1 MSDEDPYKDD
11 DLDKGDNPDD
21 DNKDYPDDFKD
32 EQDNNEDGDF
42 VDDGDNPKE
51 DDDLKNNEIAG
62 GLKITIDEQGLDDNQ
77 KLRKLKDLLGQHVQ
91 QVQKLRRRNN
101 NLRTQLKKLGD
112 KAEKLVQSNVRKQK
126 LQEQKLDPK
135 HNHLA
140 EKKILYEIKNN
151 NKSIKDFA
159 DKIDSR
165 ILDKLITID
174 KMEQSNAL
182 LREQI
187 KALKDRN
194 KNLDQ
199 TEEVNKLSNEIILVE
214 KQIADE
220 ERLNRKMFL
229 IIREQEVELK
239 QQQIDCDYE
248 GRLNNLKD
256 QIKQLKDNIKDS
268 QKEELHQTRKEIE
281 MNNYFTELKKIY
293 RSMCN
298 KLNKPCEEKD
308 YYYKPDE
315 QDNNSNS
322 INYAQKIQKDNQMEF
337 LKQKKNQKKP
347 EENDELNK
355 ALMEFK
361 KDNQK
366 FQELQNDVLK
376 LQQEIEKREKLTLQD
391 RKQQIEEY
399 SKLSEDVGQLA
410 KQLKEKEVQTKSTV
424 TKLNDLQR
432 QLQLLDKRQVQE
444 QIQSTQQKPESIMFG
459 IDKKTETCLP
469 FDDSKNLDWTANMPI
484 NQIVVCKNSKNDLI
498 IGLELSYG
506 NAESKEESKIT
517 KHIGLQ
523 EGSIGKESINITNE
537 DKLSYISGFYN
548 QEQIIFLKFETSKK
562 RIIQVG
568 NMKYKDNYTK
578 DFRIEIK
585 DREIL
590 GFNGI
595 LDYTQESQNPS
606 ERYLVAIGL
615 NLKQKELDIS
625 TKKRLKKQKMLE
637 EQDKQRVPVDYRKIT
652 YPFKKNNPKH
662 LELIKSQPK
671 LEVSVYDEDKV
682 KLYQKEKERYLQ
694 AQRAQ
699 LGLSSVKQF
708 SPSTYK
714 KKEYQ
719 EEDQKRKEMSEQ
731 RKVRVEQK
739 REEIKNSL
747 TLPGID
753 QKTPQDK
760 DKKGGNAQKT
770 NSPQKQQKQG
780 QKQGQKEAPK
790 KDDSKAKKK

>member
-21 DNKDYPDDFKD
+21 DNKDL
-32 EQDNNEDGDF
+32 EDNNEDGDGDF

-51 DDDLKNNEIAG
+51 DDDLKNNEFTG
-62 GLKITIDEQGLDDNQ
+62 GLKITIDEQGLDENQ
-77 KLRKLKDLLGQHVQ
+77 KLRKLKDLLAQHVQ

-126 LQEQKLDPK
+126 LLEQKLDPK

-151 NKSIKDFA
+151 NKSTKDFA

-165 ILDKLITID
+165 ILDKLINID
-174 KMEQSNAL
+174 KMEQSNTL

-199 TEEVNKLSNEIILVE
+199 TEEVNKLSNEILLVE

-229 IIREQEVELK
+229 IIREQELELK

-248 GRLNNLKD
+248 SRLDSLKED
-256 QIKQLKDNIKDS
+256 IKKLKEDIKNQ
-268 QKEELHQTRKEIE
+268 QKEELHQTRREIE
-281 MNNYFTELKKIY
+281 MNNYFTELKNIY

-308 YYYKPDE
+308 YYKSSKE
-315 QDNNSNS
+315 QDEDNTNNSNLKNA
-322 INYAQKIQKDNQMEF
+322 IKCAQKIQKDNQMGF
-337 LKQKKNQKKP
+337 LKQKENQKKP

-355 ALMEFK
+355 ALIEFK
-361 KDNQK
+361 KDNEIFKKLQEDVQNLQQDLEKKEKQTQKERK
-366 FQELQNDVLK
+366 FQL
-376 LQQEIEKREKLTLQD
+376 
-391 RKQQIEEY
+391 EEY

-469 FDDSKNLDWTANMPI
+469 FDDSKNLDWTLNMPI

-498 IGLELSYG
+498 IGLELTYG
-506 NAESKEESKIT
+506 NADNKEEQKIT

-523 EGSIGKESINITNE
+523 EGSIGKEQIIITPE

-548 QEQIIFLKFETSKK
+548 QEQIIFLKFETTKK

-568 NMKYKDNYTK
+568 NMKYKDNFTK

-590 GFNGI
+590 GFSGI

-625 TKKRLKKQKMLE
+625 TRKRLKKQKMLE

-652 YPFKKNNPKH
+652 YPFRKNHPKH

-671 LEVSVYDEDKV
+671 LEVSIYDEEKV

-699 LGLSSVKQF
+699 LGFSSVKQF
-708 SPSTYK
+708 SPATYK
-714 KKEYQ
+714 LKEYQ
-719 EEDQKRKEMSEQ
+719 EEEQKRKEMSDQ
-731 RKVRVEQK
+731 RKLRVEQK
-739 REEIKNSL
+739 REEIKNGL
-747 TLPGID
+747 TLPGI
-753 QKTPQDK
+753 KTPQDK
-760 DKKGGNAQKT
+760 DKKGLNGQKT

-780 QKQGQKEAPK
+780 QKEVPK